1 MFCLLTLV
9 FSSQVGHAV
18 LQVHSFTWKEPIENQ
33 LTDLEIQLPLLL
45 AI

>member
-1 MFCLLTLV
+1 MFCLLSLA
-9 FSSQVGHAV
+9 FCSQVGHAV
-18 LQVHSFTWKEPIENQ
+18 LQLHSLTWKEPIENQ